1 MIAIAAA
8 GFALVALLLAA
19 WRFVLPAGDACQTTA
34 WRAAPSAADLPPG
47 WSISAAQY
55 GVDQVTTTLSGPLPT
70 DDTSAQALVYAT
82 LTCYAQ
88 DAATAV
94 TLSEQ
99 AATAAGQQV
108 SQRDDLGDQAYQSTD
123 ASGATYT
130 GFRHGDIVVDVAASG
145 ETSITELDAVLSS
158 LDRAL
163 GGDGTAAGLG
173 TSGPTPGASLG
184 PSGEPSGEP
193 SGAVGEASGSPD
205 APLAPEL
212 EAALPSSIGD
222 TVLTIESAVGSMI
235 LGDDAG
241 SRAIVAALRAKDASP
256 DDLQVAQAYDE
267 TGTVDL
273 SLIGFRVPGI
283 DGSDLEGIVRDAW
296 LSANGSGVTTSRT
309 ELGDRT
315 VTKVDYG
322 DGGSL
327 DYLVVD
333 GDVVILIETADPELA
348 RQAEAAL
355 P

>member
-1 MIAIAAA
+1 M
-8 GFALVALLLAA
+8 
-19 WRFVLPAGDACQTTA
+19 T
-34 WRAAPSAADLPPG
+34 
-47 WSISAAQY
+47 
-55 GVDQVTTTLSGPLPT
+55 
-70 DDTSAQALVYAT
+70 
-82 LTCYAQ
+82 
-88 DAATAV
+88 
-94 TLSEQ
+94 
-99 AATAAGQQV
+99 
-108 SQRDDLGDQAYQSTD
+108 
-123 ASGATYT
+123 
-130 GFRHGDIVVDVAASG
+130 DVAASG
-145 ETSITELDAVLSS
+145 ETSISELEAVLAS

-163 GGDGTAAGLG
+163 GGDGSLALDTV
-173 TSGPTPGASLG
+173 GPTVAASTGL
-184 PSGEPSGEP
+184 SSEPSAEP
-193 SGAVGEASGSPD
+193 TEGEASGSPD
-205 APLAPEL
+205 APIAPEL
-212 EAALPSSIGD
+212 EAALPTKVGD

-256 DDLQVAQAYDE
+256 DDLEIAQAYDE

-283 DGSDLEGIVRDAW
+283 DGPALEGIVRDAW
-296 LSANGSGVTTSRT
+296 LSASGPGVTTSQA

-333 GDVVILIETADPELA
+333 GDVVILIETADPDLA